1 MIYSSIM
8 IAPPSCEG
16 GEAGLEPRAPA
27 SSSSHYHHTRPAF
40 CVLGAWADC
49 NQQFKVLGKNS
60 INARLIEVIPVFGP
74 DGGLPVL
81 LHRQMSG
88 VS

>member
-1 MIYSSIM
+1 MV
-8 IAPPSCEG
+8 APPSCEG

-27 SSSSHYHHTRPAF
+27 SSSSHYHHPQVVPHSALR
-40 CVLGAWADC
+40 VLGAWVDC

-81 LHRQMSG
+81 LHRQILG